1 MNTRDMDCF
10 CTITREKS
18 ITKASKVLY
27 MSPQGLS
34 KIIKN
39 IENEMD
45 AKLLISTT
53 SGIEL
58 TESGKCFY
66 EKAEKILSDYREM
79 KNDILH
85 IEQRYAGVIDLLS
98 AYGILRLVTPAC
110 ILEFRRLHP
119 EIGFTYR
126 EYPDREVERRFQ
138 KKDGNVAFSIG
149 PFEKDLYEMT
159 KLVSYPVRL
168 LVHDSHPLASRENVS
183 IEDIKGERLFIE
195 SSEFKIHHLI
205 LDKCQKAGFVPDI
218 AFETSGFSLCHK
230 MCREKRGISVT
241 VDFMSE
247 DMSMEHLVSIPFS
260 GEGYEWTAYMLTR
273 KGEPLTAEMDLFRRH
288 VDRWLEDIR
297 KGLITR

>member
-39 IENEMD
+39 IENELD
-45 AKLLISTT
+45 AKLLIRTT

-168 LVHDSHPLASRENVS
+168 RVHDSPPLASRENVS
-183 IEDIKGERLFIE
+183 IEDINGERLFIE